1 VRHNQELL
9 DKLQES
15 IDLHYKQ
22 IETMKQMRRLV
33 MLSNIM
39 DMPIKEIT
47 GNVSTSVH
55 TYGRP
60 LYSKPWLENE
70 LVIKLDGE
78 EVVRKKLATVPLEFW
93 PDNVRQQYE
102 RDQKREARAA
112 KLIEERRK

>member
-1 VRHNQELL
+1 MENNQELL

-22 IETMKQMRRLV
+22 IETMTQMRRLV

-47 GNVSTSVH
+47 GKVSTSVH
-55 TYGRP
+55 AYGRP

-70 LVIKLDGE
+70 FVIKLDGE
-78 EVVRKKLATVPLEFW
+78 EVVRKKLVTVPLDFW
-93 PDNVRQQYE
+93 PDDVRAEYE
-102 RDQKREARAA
+102 RHQKRN
-112 KLIEERRK
+112 KRKETN